1 MAMGGGQRLRGL
13 LDDPINRGIL
23 GVSAGLLSAGAPRT
37 DRPTSLGEAIS
48 LGLLSGGEAYDA
60 AVATQDARAD
70 REDLQKLRQSK
81 MDYYTAQ
88 RSKRPAP
95 NTKIGKIQRD
105 FANGLI
111 SKAQAEKLIASELR
125 QDAGTPLSAM
135 GKEAYDR
142 ATFPDLFPDEQVAQP
157 VNIPDLE
164 VPNLR
169 MAASGDI
176 AGGLKGVANVITG
189 QFGGSAFPAQQEAK
203 AQLNVLNNQLLEPL
217 VKAIS
222 DRGAVY
228 TQQRAEKL
236 LPQPSMSDAQAYA
249 KLKALPALLNNQLA
263 RAQQT
268 LNNKSESEK
277 SKANAR
283 DVVAKIP
290 SLIRTVNETVAQY
303 EAAGSRP
310 TEKRGDRRV
319 KNTSQGKI
327 TFKRITDGGN

>member
-88 RSKRPAP
+88 KSKRPAP
-95 NTKIGKIQRD
+95 NTKIGEIQRD

-111 SKAQAEKLIASELR
+111 SKQQAERLIALELQ
-125 QDAGTPLSAM
+125 QDAN
-135 GKEAYDR
+135 
-142 ATFPDLFPDEQVAQP
+142 EQINQP

-164 VPNLR
+164 VPDLS

-176 AGGLKGVANVITG
+176 AGGLKGAANFIAG

-228 TQQRAEKL
+228 TQTEAKNL
-236 LPQPSMSDAQAYA
+236 LPQPNMSDAQAYA

-263 RAQQT
+263 RAQKI

-303 EAAGSRP
+303 EAVGSRS

-319 KNTSQGKI
+319 NTSQGKI